1 METAAPSVLAPAM
14 REESPTMTVNS
25 VKTLTTAP
33 VEQQAAAGVES
44 SPPEADALE
53 VLARVRALVDP
64 DPPEVREESA
74 AGGVESSPI
83 EEGRDEPVADEDSAP
98 LAKK

>member
-1 METAAPSVLAPAM
+1 M

-74 AGGVESSPI
+74 AGVESSSI
-83 EEGRDEPVADEDSAP
+83 DEGRDKPVAGEASAP